1 MQVDSMLGVK
11 AWTAEWAQVN
21 SQGGQLPTFVD
32 FQGGVAKNIKG
43 RTLKDGIDWFGVF
56 AAERSAPVV
65 VTVVYT
71 STRFSRGNA
80 SHGKASQQPSS
91 L

>member
-1 MQVDSMLGVK
+1 MDSMQVDSMLGVK

-43 RTLKDGIDWFGVF
+43 RTLKDGIDWFGV
-56 AAERSAPVV
+56 SC
-65 VTVVYT
+65 
-71 STRFSRGNA
+71 
-80 SHGKASQQPSS
+80 
-91 L
+91 